1 MRIIIHATALL
12 MGLFALP
19 AAAPPSG
26 IGQKKDDEADHQ
38 ALREFKTLFEKAA
51 SENKLE
57 LMKPHLHEP
66 FSVVTYT
73 DREFSDFEK
82 FKARWQKTRDE
93 IVGIG
98 SYKVTLLP
106 ERSEIYG
113 DIAVAHGDSENVLIT
128 GAGNEYHFTS
138 HWTAVFRKVDGQWK
152 IVRVHSS
159 LDPFGNPMVVGEVWR
174 KVTQVGVGA
183 GVGGLILGGLVAYL
197 LLRRRG
203 RATPAATTPANS

>member
-1 MRIIIHATALL
+1 MRNLVPLAAILA
-12 MGLFALP
+12 GLFALP
-19 AAAPPSG
+19 VAMTPST
-26 IGQKKDDEADHQ
+26 IAQEKDNDADHQ
-38 ALREFKTLFEKAA
+38 ALREFKALFEKAA

-93 IVGIG
+93 IVGSG

-174 KVTQVGVGA
+174 KVTQVGIGA
-183 GVGGLILGGLVAYL
+183 GVGGLILGGLIAFLV
-197 LLRRRG
+197 LRRRG
-203 RATPAATTPANS
+203 RAPAAKEPANS

>member
-1 MRIIIHATALL
+1 MRFILLIMLLFLALAPSAAC
-12 MGLFALP
+12 GQEAP
-19 AAAPPSG
+19 AA
-26 IGQKKDDEADHQ
+26 KDDEADHQ

-51 SENKLE
+51 SENNLD

-93 IVGIG
+93 IVGKG

-128 GAGNEYHFTS
+128 GSGNEYHFTS
-138 HWTAVFRKVDGQWK
+138 HWTCVFHKVEGKWK

-174 KVTQVGVGA
+174 KMYQVGGGATAVG
-183 GVGGLILGGLVAYL
+183 L
-197 LLRRRG
+197 LLGIVATWLVLRRG
-203 RATPAATTPANS
+203 KPSSSATGSAHA

>member
-1 MRIIIHATALL
+1 MRILVQFTAILAGLLALSATMVPSAL
-12 MGLFALP
+12 A
-19 AAAPPSG
+19 
-26 IGQKKDDEADHQ
+26 QERDDEADHQ

-51 SENKLE
+51 SENNLE
-57 LMKPHLHEP
+57 LMKPHLHQP

-73 DREFSDFEK
+73 DREFSDFEA

-93 IVGIG
+93 IVGSG

-113 DIAVAHGDSENVLIT
+113 DIAIAHGDSENVLIT
-128 GAGNEYHFTS
+128 GAGKEYHFTS

-183 GVGGLILGGLVAYL
+183 GVGGLILGGLFAFMV
-197 LLRRRG
+197 LRRRA
-203 RATPAATTPANS
+203 RAVPAARTPGNS

>member
-1 MRIIIHATALL
+1 MSESVMRKPVRRILWLTAAI
-12 MGLFALP
+12 LF
-19 AAAPPSG
+19 G
-26 IGQKKDDEADHQ
+26 GVMQVVTVWGQEGADNEAEHQ
-38 ALREFKTLFEKAA
+38 ALRELKAVFEQAA
-51 SENKLE
+51 SENKLD
-57 LMKPHLHEP
+57 LLKPHVGDK
-66 FSVVTYT
+66 FSAVTFT

-93 IVGIG
+93 IVGSG

-159 LDPFGNPMVVGEVWR
+159 LDPFGNPMVVGEVR
-174 KVTQVGVGA
+174 
-183 GVGGLILGGLVAYL
+183 
-197 LLRRRG
+197 
-203 RATPAATTPANS
+203 